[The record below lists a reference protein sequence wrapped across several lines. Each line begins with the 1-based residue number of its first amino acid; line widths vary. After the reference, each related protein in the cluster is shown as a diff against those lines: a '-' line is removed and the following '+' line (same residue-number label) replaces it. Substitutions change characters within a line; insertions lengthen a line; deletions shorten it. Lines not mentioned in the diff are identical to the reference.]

1 MNTVLVLKNL
11 RAELEA
17 AWSDNTGGYSQFVVD
32 SLAIGDPSLSDYLEM
47 VSADSGTT
55 PKARSLATQALREVE
70 TDANFLAACGINAE
84 DWEDLT

>member
-1 MNTVLVLKNL
+1 MSTVLVLKNL

-47 VSADSGTT
+47 VAADSGTT
-55 PKARSLATQALREVE
+55 PKARRLAKQALEEVE
-70 TDANFLAACGINAE
+70 SDANFLAQCGIKDE
-84 DWEDLT
+84 DWGDPT